1 MIPYWNGQVGIVMV
15 SPGAELSNNLRV
27 PNAEGKEVTVSLF
40 CDNNIDVESGDPLTY
55 NNLQGQE
62 TVLVYFRE

>member
-1 MIPYWNGQVGIVMV
+1 MIPYWNGQVGIMIV

-40 CDNNIDVESGDPLTY
+40 YDNNTNVDQGDPLIY
-55 NNLQGQE
+55 NNLNGQE
-62 TVLVYFRE
+62 TVLVYFRQ